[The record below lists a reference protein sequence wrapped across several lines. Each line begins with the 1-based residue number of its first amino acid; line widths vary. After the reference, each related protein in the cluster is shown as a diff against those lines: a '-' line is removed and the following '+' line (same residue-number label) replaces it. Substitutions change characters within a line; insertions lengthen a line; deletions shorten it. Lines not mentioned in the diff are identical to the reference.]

1 MYQHKDELKL
11 IEFIPNETKEK
22 TFGNGR
28 YSLRNRIPKLNH
40 FFGEKIVY
48 KRDSNGET
56 LSSIFSSRESI
67 RSLWYN
73 FQNIKKNKKKKLI
86 KGLKKNNFSE
96 DNEIDNIKNNNNN
109 NNNIKNNDLSNFNE
123 ELKDN
128 WSERGEDNEDKIIII
143 KSFSQ
148 KPPCKNYSTPLQ
160 LKIIEGEKL
169 NKIHIND
176 KEYKNVSPGKIF
188 QIDSYAIYDICNYS
202 KKDLVVQIVLQNSD

>member
-67 RSLWYN
+67 LNWAEKVLGSVNLTEKEKESIFHRFSMCFDLVMD
-73 FQNIKKNKKKKLI
+73 KLFI
-86 KGLKKNNFSE
+86 ERQSITIEDDLKKMTITIFLLTYKF
-96 DNEIDNIKNNNNN
+96 EICVF
-109 NNNIKNNDLSNFNE
+109 L
-123 ELKDN
+123 
-128 WSERGEDNEDKIIII
+128 R
-143 KSFSQ
+143 
-148 KPPCKNYSTPLQ
+148 
-160 LKIIEGEKL
+160 
-169 NKIHIND
+169 
-176 KEYKNVSPGKIF
+176 
-188 QIDSYAIYDICNYS
+188 
-202 KKDLVVQIVLQNSD
+202 

>member
-86 KGLKKNNFSE
+86 KGLKKKNKNKNNK
-96 DNEIDNIKNNNNN
+96 IKNIKNKNK
-109 NNNIKNNDLSNFNE
+109 NNNIKNNN
-123 ELKDN
+123 K
-128 WSERGEDNEDKIIII
+128 KI
-143 KSFSQ
+143 
-148 KPPCKNYSTPLQ
+148 N
-160 LKIIEGEKL
+160 
-169 NKIHIND
+169 
-176 KEYKNVSPGKIF
+176 
-188 QIDSYAIYDICNYS
+188 
-202 KKDLVVQIVLQNSD
+202 

>member
-56 LSSIFSSRESI
+56 LSSIFSSRESM
-67 RSLWYN
+67 RSLWDN
-73 FQNIKKNKKKKLI
+73 FKDIKRNKKKRLI

-96 DNEIDNIKNNNNN
+96 DNEKIK
-109 NNNIKNNDLSNFNE
+109 NNNIKNIDISNFDE
-123 ELKDN
+123 ELPDN

-202 KKDLVVQIVLQNSD
+202 KKDLVVQIVLPNSD

>member
-56 LSSIFSSRESI
+56 LSSIFSSRQSM
-67 RSLWYN
+67 RSLWDN
-73 FQNIKKNKKKKLI
+73 FINVKKNKKKKLV

-96 DNEIDNIKNNNNN
+96 DNEKIKNN
-109 NNNIKNNDLSNFNE
+109 NNNIKNIDISNFDE
-123 ELKDN
+123 ELPDN

-143 KSFSQ
+143 KSLSQ

-160 LKIIEGEKL
+160 LQIIEGEKL

-176 KEYKNVSPGKIF
+176 KEYKNVGPGKILN
-188 QIDSYAIYDICNYS
+188 IDSYAIYDICNYS
-202 KKDLVVQIVLQNSD
+202 NKDLIVQIVIPSNSD